1 MISTAFQG
9 VFVLGS
15 CLGSTYLSNARTY
28 FMAGNVAIS
37 LVGVVMIR
45 ELDATLPWSRFFGFC
60 LSLAYTANIPL
71 ILSMS
76 SSNIGGFTKKTTVN
90 AMVSSSNYMACSDS
104 RSPFII
110 RYSSRTVQAT
120 SLVLSSSLT
129 TKRRDTRLLFSQ

>member
-60 LSLAYTANIPL
+60 LSLAYTAIMGLKSDLSLSGSEYSWASGIYYFGYLAASYPAGML
-71 ILSMS
+71 IVRFPVAKLIAAS
-76 SSNIGGFTKKTTVN
+76 V
-90 AMVSSSNYMACSDS
+90 
-104 RSPFII
+104 
-110 RYSSRTVQAT
+110 
-120 SLVLSSSLT
+120 
-129 TKRRDTRLLFSQ
+129 